1 MVSLW
6 FLLAKFK
13 IWKLMNFKKLTKEQ
27 QENLYTEFL
36 SSATSLGGKNRFL
49 KMVESVKIETES
61 PLLNKERNFKFSNG
75 KISWN
80 KSIYKDTLHLLHN
93 SMKKEEKDGDIFIDL
108 NPKDYK
114 AVMNMVR
121 TLKPIQITFQPKN
134 YEDGNG
140 FILAILDTSENRKT
154 KVTTLFKAIFLY
166 HIAFIKEVLSFKS
179 ENCEITSVKTSTLN
193 TTPEDIPQIKKDKKK
208 KRTREY
214 KVYVSKADR

>member
-1 MVSLW
+1 
-6 FLLAKFK
+6 
-13 IWKLMNFKKLTKEQ
+13 MNFKKLTKEQ

-36 SSATSLGGKNRFL
+36 SSATSFGGKNRFL
-49 KMVESVKIETES
+49 KMVEAVKIEAES

-114 AVMNMVR
+114 ATMNMVR

-140 FILAILDTSENRKT
+140 FILSILDTSENRKT

-166 HIAFIKEVLSFKS
+166 HISFIKEVLSFKS
-179 ENCEITSVKTSTLN
+179 EKIETSEISSVKTSTLN
-193 TTPEDIPQIKKDKKK
+193 TTPEDIPQMKKEKK

-214 KVYVSKADR
+214 RAYVSKVDR